1 MRKSNVKPR
10 IKSVLQMI
18 LIALLGCF
26 CVVFAVLYIETFNN
40 GFWFDYSIPVTA
52 IIVSIISTVTI
63 LTIVF
68 FAKSKSFIY
77 KLFFIT
83 IILILFTAASLYFLK
98 LYGFLD
104 KINSVG
110 EFRVYINSFGSYA
123 VVLFILIQFLQ
134 VVILPIPSFI
144 TVGAGVL
151 LFGPLKGAFFSCV
164 GIILGSILAYY
175 VGKFFGVKVA
185 EWLVGAD
192 NLKKWLKFINGK
204 DKIVLT
210 FMFLFPFFPDDVLC
224 FVAGI
229 TTISPIFFVVM
240 IIITRIITIFI
251 SSYSLN
257 NSIIPYNTWW
267 GVLLWVIF
275 FILTAT
281 FTIFI
286 YKKGD
291 KIERFFTKK
300 KKSIKN

>member
-10 IKSVLQMI
+10 IKSVLQMV

-26 CVVFAVLYIETFNN
+26 CIVFAVLYIETFNN

-68 FAKSKSFIY
+68 FAKSKGFVY

-83 IILILFTAASLYFLK
+83 IILIFLTTTSLYFLK

-104 KINSVG
+104 KIDSVG
-110 EFRVYINSFGSYA
+110 KFREYINSFGSYA
-123 VVLFILIQFLQ
+123 VILFILIQFLQ

-175 VGKFFGVKVA
+175 VGKFFGIKVV
-185 EWLVGAD
+185 EWLVGVD

-267 GVLLWVIF
+267 GVLLWLIF
-275 FILTAT
+275 FILTAA

-291 KIERFFTKK
+291 KIERFLTRK
-300 KKSIKN
+300 KKSMKN

>member
-10 IKSVLQMI
+10 IKSVLQMV

-26 CVVFAVLYIETFNN
+26 CIVFAVLYIETFNN

-68 FAKSKSFIY
+68 FAKSKGFVY

-83 IILILFTAASLYFLK
+83 IILIFLTTASLYFFK

-104 KINSVG
+104 KIDSVSK
-110 EFRVYINSFGSYA
+110 FREYINSFGSYA
-123 VVLFILIQFLQ
+123 VILFILIQFLQ

-175 VGKFFGVKVA
+175 FGKFFGIKVV

-275 FILTAT
+275 FILTAA

-291 KIERFFTKK
+291 KIERFLTRK